1 MNNLLKVMSFFLLL
15 LVIVSNT
22 LFVISEVERGVTL
35 RFGEIV
41 EADIKPGLHYKIPL
55 VDDLKRGNM
64 EGVYRQAKE
73 EAEKEVLRRMLSTK
87 VDLTM
92 G

>member
-1 MNNLLKVMSFFLLL
+1 MAAP
-15 LVIVSNT
+15 T
-22 LFVISEVERGVTL
+22 GEPAEVLDLQARFEERGAELELMTAEKRRL
-35 RFGEIV
+35 QQ
-41 EADIKPGLHYKIPL
+41 L